1 MSPTSFVT
9 SAESLSPIKRR
20 AHLPTITENQA
31 KRLCLRPPPL
41 PTDRTISEYTDRIS
55 SMYPSD
61 DRPTI
66 QVAIPF
72 EKTWKDVRNELSS
85 LKAQNADHEKRITNQ
100 GNTIVDQ
107 GNTITAL
114 QDELTGLKAAID
126 QVAKRQ
132 APAEKALKE
141 QLALCAGNAI
151 IKLAGQ
157 ILERCPGETDHSTHR
172 LKQVLPTIPPN
183 KLHEMNVPSKYFP
196 FLRRISEVIDARNIS
211 AHNTPEAFAQLLLSE
226 AFRNSSNYFVW
237 KDIFP
242 VVYGASIEKVAA
254 RGDGKSIL
262 DEMVNSD

>member
-72 EKTWKDVRNELSS
+72 EKTWKDVRNELS
-85 LKAQNADHEKRITNQ
+85 

-172 LKQVLPTIPPN
+172 LKQVIPTIPPN

-196 FLRRISEVIDARNIS
+196 FLKRISEVIDARNIS